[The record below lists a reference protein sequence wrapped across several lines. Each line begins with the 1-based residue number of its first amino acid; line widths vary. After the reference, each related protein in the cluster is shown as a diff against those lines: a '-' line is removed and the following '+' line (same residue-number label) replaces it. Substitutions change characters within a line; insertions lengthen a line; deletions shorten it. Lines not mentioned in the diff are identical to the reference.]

1 MFVLLD
7 MYFNGL
13 LNEIYVSSDEA
24 AIFAYVEMLYFEML
38 CILMKTISLEF

>member
-24 AIFAYVEMLYFEML
+24 AIFAYVEML
-38 CILMKTISLEF
+38 CIMMKTISLEF